1 MKTFWQIINE
11 ATPPAS
17 PPMSSGPSGGGM
29 SALPGGGM
37 GGPPL
42 GGMGG
47 GMPPMGGGGLGGG
60 LGGGMG
66 MDPMS
71 GGQQGAAQPNIK
83 VKPYSVWSV
92 LSKILDNEPI
102 KNKKISGQTPQ
113 NMIQNTPPNQMG
125 GLGTPPEQPPAV

>member
-11 ATPPAS
+11 ATPPA
-17 PPMSSGPSGGGM
+17 PPPASSGPSGGGM

-60 LGGGMG
+60 LGGMG
-66 MDPMS
+66 MDPMA
-71 GGQQGAAQPNIK
+71 GGQQGAGQPNIK

-125 GLGTPPEQPPAV
+125 GLGTPPEQPPV